1 MNELL
6 WLALGALVAG
16 FVQGIS
22 GFAFSMVSMSIW
34 AWALEPALAAPMAVL
49 GAFVGQLM
57 GVFTVRRGFEWQR
70 LWPFLLGG
78 LAGIPLGVSVLPHLD
93 VPWFKAWLGG
103 MLVVFCPL
111 MLLAARLPHW
121 GGAGRW
127 TDGLAGAIGGGMS
140 ALGGF
145 SGVVPAL
152 WCTVRGMVK
161 EQQRAVIQNFNLAA
175 LTVTLLVYFGS
186 GLFTR
191 QMAMPAAVVVA
202 AVPLA
207 SILGAR
213 VYTGL
218 SDLAFR
224 RLVLGLLT
232 VSGVVLLSAAVPA
245 LLARGF

>member
-6 WLALGALVAG
+6 WLVLGALLAG
-16 FVQGIS
+16 FVQGVS
-22 GFAFSMVSMSIW
+22 GFAFSMVAMSVW
-34 AWALEPALAAPMAVL
+34 AWTLEPRLAASMAVL
-49 GAFVGQLM
+49 GGVTGQLM
-57 GVFTVRRGFEWQR
+57 GLFTVRRGFEWRR

-78 LAGIPLGVSVLPHLD
+78 LLGIPLGVSVLPHLD
-93 VPWFKAWLGG
+93 VLWFKALLGG

-111 MLLAARLPHW
+111 MLLAAHLPHW
-121 GGAGRW
+121 RGGGRW
-127 TDGLAGAIGGGMS
+127 ADGVVGAIGGGMS

-145 SGVVPAL
+145 SGVAPSL
-152 WCTVRGMVK
+152 WCTVRGMAK
-161 EQQRAVIQNFNLAA
+161 DEQRAVIQNFNLAA
-175 LTVTLLVYFGS
+175 LTVTLLVYLGS

-191 QMAMPAAVVVA
+191 QMVAPAAVVVA

-232 VSGVVLLSAAVPA
+232 AAGVALLGAAVPA
-245 LLARGF
+245 LLARPA